1 MSYKSEAKSSAS
13 AKLHRMC
20 GGIAHRATGGKV
32 VADPEKRT
40 AKKVEETK
48 AEGGKAKTNLAKKA
62 RGHSGIAK
70 DKALV
75 HKHEKA
81 KHPGEPLTKL
91 ASGGA
96 ARSEDEYY
104 KDKGADWGALSAGV
118 GRMLKGKQ
126 ATSSTQSEP
135 AGIKGSSKRLENHN
149 TRSKVTTPTKRATGG
164 AVKKPATNINI
175 VIAPK
180 DEVKP
185 AAPKMDM
192 ASLPPPMPPPVPAGP
207 AGGPTVPPGPAQ
219 SLGLTPPMP
228 GMRASGGRVKAAS
241 IKAGTKVSH
250 TPGKNDLKDIRN
262 YAPIT
267 KAAGGKVYPKMEAGA
282 GSGEGRL
289 EKIKK
294 Y

>member
-32 VADPEKRT
+32 MADPAKRT
-40 AKKVEETK
+40 ASKVEETK
-48 AEGGKAKTNLAKKA
+48 AEGGKAKTNLAKKS
-62 RGHSGIAK
+62 RGQSDIAM

-81 KHPGEPLTKL
+81 KHPGEPLTPLKK
-91 ASGGA
+91 GGVA
-96 ARSEDEYY
+96 
-104 KDKGADWGALSAGV
+104 
-118 GRMLKGKQ
+118 
-126 ATSSTQSEP
+126 
-135 AGIKGSSKRLENHN
+135 H
-149 TRSKVTTPTKRATGG
+149 RATGG

-185 AAPKMDM
+185 PAPKMDM